1 MPAQNLENQS
11 KQIIRDSQV
20 IKRAVNTSMTTNKA
34 VPSKQGTSNWF
45 FEKMALNGQA
55 NPQTTEGTTID
66 RYSRLHLQRTSAN
79 YFAVEGA
86 AESSKSADANF
97 SFKQTALSKTGF
109 AERLLESAQ
118 NTRTTINQTLKPISS
133 STGSTLGTNTL
144 MATNPLGSPQAISHS
159 MAALS
164 NSVNPSFTQKLD
176 STLKKFKVD
185 GLTHMPGKMMGSIQ
199 HLANAASK
207 LLSVPLEFMSDMY
220 RGVMKIA
227 KSIAKIAD
235 SIITMVTKFFIG
247 PGGLMD
253 SLMGSGLVKGF
264 LGIVKQIG
272 AKALTLVQSFGGAN
286 LISSLTGSLGNFASM
301 GSKFLSNPMALAQSY
316 LPQMPGG
323 LGGLAGSLGG
333 LGGLSGSLGG
343 GLGGAIGGLA
353 GSLGSGIGG
362 LGGGLGGAIGGLT
375 GSLGGKLGGLAGGLG
390 GGLGGLAG
398 GLGGGLGGG
407 INNAIGATIGGF
419 GGGKALG
426 GGGIGGAFTGLA
438 GSVGSSLGAGLG
450 GMAGG
455 LGGLTGSL
463 GGGLGG
469 MAGGL
474 GGLTGGL
481 GGGINNA
488 IGATIGGFGGGKAL
502 GGGGI
507 GGALTGLAGSVGGT
521 LGGLGGGAIGG
532 ITGMLGSF
540 KGGGGMVGNLAG
552 AFGGNIGG
560 IASGVASAL
569 MSGGGGGIFSKI
581 TALAGNLS
589 AMADPSRIMSMLVPP
604 QLGNQLGGL
613 SKAPGLGFQGNLG
626 YSVGNKFD
634 AVKGMAMQGAL
645 SQLGGQ
651 AGILAPLLGLATS
664 KPNLTN
670 KATDGPLTA
679 TPSSINP
686 DLIAA
691 HGHVQETDTSKR
703 VIFAQKGEDNSTG
716 SAGELTT

>member
-1 MPAQNLENQS
+1 MATIEEIGRLA
-11 KQIIRDSQV
+11 RDSQV
-20 IKRAVNTSMTTNKA
+20 IKRAVNTSMTSNKA
-34 VPSKQGTSNWF
+34 VPSKKAASDWF
-45 FEKMALNGQA
+45 FEHMGVMDGQT

-66 RYSRLHLQRTSAN
+66 RYSRLHLQKTASS
-79 YFAVEGA
+79 YFAAEGA
-86 AESSKSADANF
+86 AEASTKIGPDTVKPTALPTEGFAARIAETA
-97 SFKQTALSKTGF
+97 QTA
-109 AERLLESAQ
+109 
-118 NTRTTINQTLKPISS
+118 RTNISQVLKPISS

-144 MATNPLGSPQAISHS
+144 MTTSPLGSPQAISHS

-176 STLKKFKVD
+176 STLKKYKVD

-220 RGVMKIA
+220 RGVMKLA

-264 LGIVKQIG
+264 LSIVKQIG

-286 LISSLTGSLGNFASM
+286 LIGSLTGSLGNFASM

-323 LGGLAGSLGG
+323 LGGLV
-333 LGGLSGSLGG
+333 GSLGG
-343 GLGGAIGGLA
+343 GLGGLAGSFGGLA
-353 GSLGSGIGG
+353 GGLGGGGLGGAIGG

-375 GSLGGKLGGLAGGLG
+375 GSLGG
-390 GGLGGLAG
+390 GLGGLAG
-398 GLGGGLGGG
+398 GLGGKLGGLAGSLGGGLGGG
-407 INNAIGATIGGF
+407 LGGAIGGLTSSF
-419 GGGKALG
+419 GGGLG
-426 GGGIGGAFTGLA
+426 GIA
-438 GSVGSSLGAGLG
+438 GSLGSSLGGGLG

-469 MAGGL
+469 LAGGL

-488 IGATIGGFGGGKAL
+488 IGSTISGFGGGKAL

-507 GGALTGLAGSVGGT
+507 GGALTGLAGSVGGS

-540 KGGGGMVGNLAG
+540 KGGGGMVGNLTG

-589 AMADPSRIMSMLVPP
+589 SMTDPSRIMSMLVPP
-604 QLGNQLGGL
+604 QLGSQLGGL

-645 SQLGGQ
+645 STLGGQ

-664 KPNLTN
+664 KPNLTD
-670 KATDGPLTA
+670 KAANGPLAA
-679 TPSSINP
+679 TECSFSPGQ
-686 DLIAA
+686 IAA
-691 HGHVQETDTSKR
+691 HGHIQETDSSAR
-703 VIFAQKGEDNSTG
+703 AIFFQKGEFADQRKI
-716 SAGELTT
+716 

>member
-1 MPAQNLENQS
+1 
-11 KQIIRDSQV
+11 
-20 IKRAVNTSMTTNKA
+20 
-34 VPSKQGTSNWF
+34 
-45 FEKMALNGQA
+45 
-55 NPQTTEGTTID
+55 
-66 RYSRLHLQRTSAN
+66 
-79 YFAVEGA
+79 
-86 AESSKSADANF
+86 
-97 SFKQTALSKTGF
+97 
-109 AERLLESAQ
+109 
-118 NTRTTINQTLKPISS
+118 
-133 STGSTLGTNTL
+133 
-144 MATNPLGSPQAISHS
+144 

-176 STLKKFKVD
+176 STFKKYKVD

-220 RGVMKIA
+220 RGVMKLA

-264 LGIVKQIG
+264 LSIVKQIG

-286 LISSLTGSLGNFASM
+286 LIGSLTGSLGNFASM

-323 LGGLAGSLGG
+323 LGGLAGSLGSG
-333 LGGLSGSLGG
+333 LGGLGG

-353 GSLGSGIGG
+353 GSLGSGLGG

-375 GSLGGKLGGLAGGLG
+375 GSFGGGLGGMASSLG
-390 GGLGGLAG
+390 GGLGGLT
-398 GLGGGLGGG
+398 GGLGGG

-419 GGGKALG
+419 GGGRALG

-455 LGGLTGSL
+455 LGGLTGKL

-488 IGATIGGFGGGKAL
+488 IGSTIGGFQNGGLNGAAIGLAGGVGGAL
-502 GGGGI
+502 GG
-507 GGALTGLAGSVGGT
+507 LA
-521 LGGLGGGAIGG
+521 GGAIGG
-532 ITGMLGSF
+532 ITGRSGSF
-540 KGGGGMVGNLAG
+540 KGGGGMVGNLVG

-569 MSGGGGGIFSKI
+569 MSGGGVFGKI

-604 QLGNQLGGL
+604 QLGGQMNGL

-645 SQLGGQ
+645 STLGGQ

-670 KATDGPLTA
+670 KAADGPLA
-679 TPSSINP
+679 APLCDFSP
-686 DLIAA
+686 GQIAA
-691 HGHVQETDTSKR
+691 HGYIQETDSSGR
-703 VIFAQKGEDNSTG
+703 AIFYQKGEFADQRKI
-716 SAGELTT
+716 

>member
-1 MPAQNLENQS
+1 MATIEEIGRLA
-11 KQIIRDSQV
+11 RDSQV
-20 IKRAVNTSMTTNKA
+20 IKRAVNTSMTSNKA
-34 VPSKQGTSNWF
+34 VPSKKAASDWF
-45 FEKMALNGQA
+45 FEHMGVMDGQT

-66 RYSRLHLQRTSAN
+66 RYSRLHLQKTASS
-79 YFAVEGA
+79 YFAAEGA
-86 AESSKSADANF
+86 AEAPTKIGPDTVKPTALPTEGFAARIAETA
-97 SFKQTALSKTGF
+97 QTA
-109 AERLLESAQ
+109 
-118 NTRTTINQTLKPISS
+118 RTNISQVLKPISS

-144 MATNPLGSPQAISHS
+144 MTTSPLGSPQAISHS

-264 LGIVKQIG
+264 LSIVKQIG

-286 LISSLTGSLGNFASM
+286 LIGSLTGSLGNFASM

-323 LGGLAGSLGG
+323 LGGLV
-333 LGGLSGSLGG
+333 GSLGG
-343 GLGGAIGGLA
+343 GLGGLAGSFGGLA
-353 GSLGSGIGG
+353 GGLGGGGLGGAIGG

-375 GSLGGKLGGLAGGLG
+375 GSLGGGLGGLAGGLG
-390 GGLGGLAG
+390 GKLGGLAG
-398 GLGGGLGGG
+398 SLGGGLGGGLGGAIGGLTSSFGGGLGGIAGSLGGGLGGG
-407 INNAIGATIGGF
+407 INNAIGSTI
-419 GGGKALG
+419 
-426 GGGIGGAFTGLA
+426 
-438 GSVGSSLGAGLG
+438 S
-450 GMAGG
+450 
-455 LGGLTGSL
+455 
-463 GGGLGG
+463 
-469 MAGGL
+469 
-474 GGLTGGL
+474 
-481 GGGINNA
+481 
-488 IGATIGGFGGGKAL
+488 GFGGGKAL

-507 GGALTGLAGSVGGT
+507 GGALTGLAGSVGGS

-589 AMADPSRIMSMLVPP
+589 SMADPSRIMSMLVPP
-604 QLGNQLGGL
+604 QLGSQLGGL

-645 SQLGGQ
+645 STLGGQ

-664 KPNLTN
+664 KPNLTD
-670 KATDGPLTA
+670 KAANGPLAA
-679 TPSSINP
+679 TECSFSPGQ
-686 DLIAA
+686 IAA
-691 HGHVQETDTSKR
+691 HGHIQETDSSAR
-703 VIFAQKGEDNSTG
+703 AIFSQKGEFADQRKI
-716 SAGELTT
+716 